1 MVLIK
6 GDKFILGASIAIA
19 IVTTASAIAQG
30 NKVQKLNIEIQTLEE
45 KLSNVESANDVLVD
59 EITKLIRGR

>member
-1 MVLIK
+1 MVLMK

-30 NKVQKLNIEIQTLEE
+30 NKVQKLNLEIQTLEE
-45 KLSNVESANDVLVD
+45 KLANVESVNDMLVD
-59 EITKLIRGR
+59 EITKVIGGR

>member
-1 MVLIK
+1 MDRI

-30 NKVQKLNIEIQTLEE
+30 SKVQKLNLEIQTLEE